1 MISYKALIVAAVA
14 ASSIATPLFA
24 QEADFQMPEQCAMA
38 APAGEMPA
46 AGEMPPAAMPAGK
59 MPAGDAPAA
68 GMPAGEMPMGEMPQA
83 STHHGNNAGGMG
95 AMMGMG
101 GMDMETMPEHV
112 QENMRRMM
120 VTMPAMH
127 DGMMNENADVAFA
140 CGMIAHHQGAID
152 MAEVLLEHGEDDQM
166 RTLAQE
172 IIDAQVGEIE
182 QMTTWLAE
190 NAN

>member
-1 MISYKALIVAAVA
+1 MSSARTLIAAAIA
-14 ASSIATPLFA
+14 ATTLTTPLFA
-24 QEADFQMPEQCAMA
+24 QETEFQMPEQCAMA
-38 APAGEMPA
+38 APASHMPTEGMDGA
-46 AGEMPPAAMPAGK
+46 SM
-59 MPAGDAPAA
+59 GDHKPT
-68 GMPAGEMPMGEMPQA
+68 GD
-83 STHHGNNAGGMG
+83 MG

-101 GMDMETMPEHV
+101 GMDMESMPEHV

-127 DGMMNENADVAFA
+127 DGMMNEYADVAFA

-152 MAEVLLEHGEDDQM
+152 MAEVLLEHGQDEQM

-182 QMTTWLAE
+182 QMTKWLSE